1 MQKKVLN
8 RKKTTIV
15 LWVQLQ
21 WGIDRS
27 KLPTTSLEDRSVLD
41 KTTTE
46 ENEECFVSRI
56 ISHLF

>member
-46 ENEECFVSRI
+46 ENEDFFVYRI
-56 ISHLF
+56 IFHLF

>member
-46 ENEECFVSRI
+46 ENEDFFVCRI
-56 ISHLF
+56 IFHLF